1 MKASLPSGLKAALE
15 PSSIEPFIT
24 AAFDAQPADGTISR
38 RGWLRLCV
46 ALAGSAATMR
56 VSASTLG
63 MELAIQQLTGGRV
76 PTDGDMTLEVPA
88 LVENGN
94 SVPVRIAVNSPMT
107 EADHVRR
114 IALFSE
120 KNPLPQ
126 VAVFHLSPR
135 SGRAT
140 VATRMRLADSQRV
153 VALAE
158 LSDGRWRRQQVDVIV
173 TLAACIEN

>member
-1 MKASLPSGLKAALE
+1 MTARLTTTVRAILP
-15 PSSIEPFIT
+15 PFR
-24 AAFDAQPADGTISR
+24 AVAVDAPGQDQSVSR

-46 ALAGSAATMR
+46 ALAGR
-56 VSASTLG
+56 VSATTMG
-63 MELAIQQLTGGRV
+63 MELAIQQLTGGQV
-76 PTDGDMTLEVPA
+76 ATTGDMTLEVPA

-94 SVPVRIAVNSPMT
+94 SVPVRISVNSPMT
-107 EADHVRR
+107 EQDHVRR

-126 VAVFHLSPR
+126 VAVFHLGPR

-140 VATRMRLADSQRV
+140 VTTRMRLADSQRV

>member
-1 MKASLPSGLKAALE
+1 MTARLTTTLRASLPPSLTVAVDAPGQDE
-15 PSSIEPFIT
+15 PV
-24 AAFDAQPADGTISR
+24 SR

-46 ALAGSAATMR
+46 ALAGSAATRR
-56 VSASTLG
+56 VSATTMG

-76 PTDGDMTLEVPA
+76 ATTGDMTLEVPA

-107 EADHVRR
+107 EQDHVRR

-126 VAVFHLSPR
+126 VAVFHLGPR

-158 LSDGRWRRQQVDVIV
+158 LSDGRWRRHQVDVIV